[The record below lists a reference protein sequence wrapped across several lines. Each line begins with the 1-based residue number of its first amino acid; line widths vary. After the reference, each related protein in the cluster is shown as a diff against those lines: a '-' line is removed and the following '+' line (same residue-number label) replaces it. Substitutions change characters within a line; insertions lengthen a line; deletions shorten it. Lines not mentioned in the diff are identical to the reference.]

1 MKYCPFCGSGLQEAM
16 VFCPKCGKRF
26 LDAFENPEAAE
37 PVNLQS
43 NDDVAP
49 PSAQEKTGVQ
59 VLDDVA
65 EINATPKSEA
75 TQPIKKKSR
84 KAIWI
89 VLLIIVLGGAV
100 FFAMK
105 QPKDTVSITDAANS
119 VLYLEVYDD
128 ADEVIATASGF
139 VIEDGTTL
147 ITNYHVIDG
156 AHHIVAYTPDGES
169 SVEIHTILAY
179 DEEADLAVLK
189 CEDNIGVPSVL
200 LGDSDAVKQGD
211 EVFAVGYPLGV
222 ANTLS
227 DGVVSSRYLDEYN
240 VDVLQITA
248 AISSGSSGGALFNN
262 AGQVVGV
269 ICASYIDGQNLNIA
283 IATNEL
289 KRLMSAESES
299 IAMEEYY
306 AEQSQIGK
314 NSFNLAQDF
323 ELVKNGAYHFYSKGL
338 KIYCYNSVTKETT
351 QIGKGQHLNVYKG
364 RLYYYNRDR
373 KVMFSC
379 KFDGT
384 DVTTIAL
391 TPNVAQGSVA
401 ISDVL
406 IAYGNAFIKTFDT
419 NNATSNFYIYDATT
433 WEKVD
438 FIEDVCNFTYSGDSV
453 YVALRGGGI
462 AEVNMRT
469 FDAQLFETSCSPWIR
484 GVSNDGKI
492 YYVDEYNLLENG
504 FYWIDPISGD
514 EYKNSGIVRESGRGS
529 FWDIWVAENTVY
541 LAMQS
546 GGTYA
551 SYQIGP
557 NNTLVPIREGVRMVD
572 GGYLPEFNYYYSYDG
587 TTIDLNSGQ
596 IVGTWTFE

>member
-189 CEDNIGVPSVL
+189 CEDSIGVPPLL
-200 LGDSDAVKQGD
+200 LGDSDTVKQGD

-240 VDVLQITA
+240 IDVLQITA
-248 AISSGSSGGALFNN
+248 AISSGSSGGALFNDH
-262 AGQVVGV
+262 GEVIGV

-283 IATNEL
+283 IA
-289 KRLMSAESES
+289 SAELSVLLESRSSKTQMSMEDFYQMFYDPAAREISVYEAISNRSELNGCEVSVHGYISSVEILTYGTPAIHEIHFYLVDSPSEILGHTIVIEDWSTATTEQNAMSDYEGQRWRERKCIS
-299 IAMEEYY
+299 IAQVDGDPLLDVPVEAGMEITVRGTLYNFVLER
-306 AEQSQIGK
+306 IGE
-314 NSFNLAQDF
+314 D
-323 ELVKNGAYHFYSKGL
+323 
-338 KIYCYNSVTKETT
+338 
-351 QIGKGQHLNVYKG
+351 
-364 RLYYYNRDR
+364 D
-373 KVMFSC
+373 
-379 KFDGT
+379 
-384 DVTTIAL
+384 
-391 TPNVAQGSVA
+391 VA
-401 ISDVL
+401 IEPVE
-406 IAYGNAFIKTFDT
+406 
-419 NNATSNFYIYDATT
+419 YI
-433 WEKVD
+433 
-438 FIEDVCNFTYSGDSV
+438 F
-453 YVALRGGGI
+453 
-462 AEVNMRT
+462 
-469 FDAQLFETSCSPWIR
+469 
-484 GVSNDGKI
+484 
-492 YYVDEYNLLENG
+492 
-504 FYWIDPISGD
+504 
-514 EYKNSGIVRESGRGS
+514 
-529 FWDIWVAENTVY
+529 
-541 LAMQS
+541 
-546 GGTYA
+546 
-551 SYQIGP
+551 
-557 NNTLVPIREGVRMVD
+557 
-572 GGYLPEFNYYYSYDG
+572 
-587 TTIDLNSGQ
+587 
-596 IVGTWTFE
+596 